1 MGGKEQ
7 KFRTKTGYCHIL
19 PDKIIFSRTGVIGNL
34 ADIVIK
40 ERTSRVLIMYGVIAA
55 GLLFSSYTNYVT
67 GNMPLTIVFGGIGL
81 MLVNGIVRSINF
93 SGTPLINR
101 SDIQSVVFKK
111 GILGISRSRFEVL
124 FKDEKGTL
132 RKRLILLPGTLSTD
146 KETIARARKIM
157 VDTGVMENAP

>member
-19 PDKIIFSRTGVIGNL
+19 PDKIVFSRTGEIGNL
-34 ADIVIK
+34 ADIVVK
-40 ERTSRVLIMYGVIAA
+40 EHTSRILIMYGVIAV
-55 GLLFSSYTNYVT
+55 GLLFSAYTNYVT

-101 SDIQSVVFKK
+101 SDIQNVLFKK
-111 GILGISRSRFEVL
+111 GIWGISRARFEVI
-124 FKDEKGTL
+124 FKDSKGNL
-132 RKRLILLPGTLSTD
+132 RKRLILLPGTISVD
-146 KETIARARKIM
+146 EETITKATKIM
-157 VDTGVMENAP
+157 VDTGVMNPE